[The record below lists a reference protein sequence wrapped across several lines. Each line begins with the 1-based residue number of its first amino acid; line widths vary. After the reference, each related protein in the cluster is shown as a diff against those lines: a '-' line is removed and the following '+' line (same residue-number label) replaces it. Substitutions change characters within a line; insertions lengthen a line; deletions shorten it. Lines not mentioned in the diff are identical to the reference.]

1 MPKPD
6 NARKATAILL
16 AAGKSR
22 RMGKGIDKLFLS
34 LQGKPVLFY
43 SLQALQ
49 RSPSVAQVFLTC
61 NPANRKKLESL
72 VRRHR
77 FTKVKKFVR
86 GGAERSDSV
95 ALALEAIADGSGWVV
110 IHDGA
115 RPMLNQKMIR
125 AGLELARK
133 RGSAVIASK
142 VVDTIKKVNG
152 HCRVRSTVDRSQL
165 YAVQTPQIFR
175 RSLIL
180 GAYRNVRKKKLHVTD
195 DAAAVEAG
203 GGKVYL
209 YEYDGPN
216 LKITRRQD
224 LPIAAALLKQGG
236 RK

>member
-1 MPKPD
+1 MPKTS
-6 NARKATAILL
+6 ATAILL
-16 AAGKSR
+16 AAGRSR
-22 RMGKGIDKLFLS
+22 RMGRGTDKLFLP
-34 LQGKPVLFY
+34 LGGKPVLFH
-43 SLQALQ
+43 SLKALQ
-49 RSPSVAQVFLTC
+49 RSPLVQQVLLTC
-61 NPANRKKLESL
+61 NQRNRGRLEQL

-77 FTKVKKFVR
+77 FTKVKAFVR

-95 ALALEAIADGSGWVV
+95 ALALEKIGDASNWVI

-115 RPMLNQKMIR
+115 RPMLNERMIR
-125 AGLELARK
+125 DGLSLARK

-152 HCRVRSTVDRSQL
+152 RCRVKTTVDRRDL
-165 YAVQTPQIFR
+165 YSVQTPQIFR

-180 GAYRNVRKKKLHVTD
+180 NAYRHVRKKNLHVTD
-195 DAAAVEAG
+195 DAAALEARG
-203 GGKVYL
+203 GNVYL

-224 LPIAAALLKQGG
+224 LPLAEVLMRQGA